1 MDSSSSGSAAAV
13 GAGGGVAA
21 CRQREGELPIAGVD
35 LLNMQTGKM
44 GKQQG
49 FCILGVSSE

>member
-1 MDSSSSGSAAAV
+1 MDSPGPAVAV

-21 CRQREGELPIAGVD
+21 CSQSEGEVPFAGAN

-44 GKQQG
+44 GEQG
-49 FCILGVSSE
+49 ADTHNFDSL